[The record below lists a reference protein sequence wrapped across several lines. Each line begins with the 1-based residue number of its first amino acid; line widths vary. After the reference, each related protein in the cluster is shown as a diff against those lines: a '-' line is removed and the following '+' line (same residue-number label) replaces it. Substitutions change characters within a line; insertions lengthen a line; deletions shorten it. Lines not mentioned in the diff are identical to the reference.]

1 MSDMVV
7 VLRQGM
13 ASVAQAARAARGEID
28 ALARKTSAFALAA
41 KSQLADLSANLS
53 GFGRGLGGQLGKFVG
68 MGSRVVQLG
77 AQSGGLRGFMAG
89 PGGMMIAGAAV
100 AGAIAA
106 WRGVIQ
112 RYREEAQAAGEQL
125 RQFRDAVRNATQ
137 AAQQFATGALGTG
150 ELLAKA
156 EAAFG
161 EGALDTAER
170 IAAKTGVSLEQAL
183 QAIAAA
189 ASTLE
194 TRGDA
199 EQVATA
205 AAAAA
210 ATGQT
215 TVEQAVSAIA
225 RARTQQ
231 QPGAWPLVLSAT
243 QAVSV
248 GPAVFGSETSPPV
261 PLPATG
267 GLAPS
272 TGPAAARTSAPEE
285 LAPSTGPA
293 AAARTSDPE
302 ELAVLAVAE
311 SLGGGPE
318 AESAAREIV
327 ARSKTTRAGRA
338 LRGVRGAQTQTQRLQ
353 TEVFLRGDTE
363 MALRKEAAEKALLV
377 RDPETYARKQVYD
390 ETMRQIE
397 ALKAANE
404 QLPLLIR
411 AWDKLVGVVT
421 NTQQEFEVLEKT
433 LNRLHGSAQILGG
446 AGRL

>member
-77 AQSGGLRGFMAG
+77 AQGGGLRGSLAG

-161 EGALDTAER
+161 EGALDTAGR
-170 IAAKTGVSLEQAL
+170 IAAQTGVSLEQAL

-231 QPGAWPLVLSAT
+231 QQLGAWPLVLSAT

-248 GPAVFGSETSPPV
+248 GPAVVGSKTSPPV

-267 GLAPS
+267 GLAPA
-272 TGPAAARTSAPEE
+272 TGPAAARTSN
-285 LAPSTGPA
+285 
-293 AAARTSDPE
+293 PE

-318 AESAAREIV
+318 AEAAAREIV

-377 RDPETYARKQVYD
+377 RDPEAYARKQVYD